1 MVRDLCYSLLNDL
14 EVTHMAALSA
24 KGSLWA
30 GILAAIGASVCC
42 VGPLVLLS
50 LGVSGAWIGNL
61 TAVEPFRPIFIAVT
75 LLFFVLAYRKLYWRA
90 GGCATDA
97 PWPGPRVRCPQG
109 GLFRGVDD
117 LTG

>member
-1 MVRDLCYSLLNDL
+1 MQSPSSK
-14 EVTHMAALSA
+14 LSIT
-24 KGSLWA
+24 A
-30 GILAAIGASVCC
+30 GVLSAIGASVCC

-90 GGCATDA
+90 EVCATDA
-97 PWPGPRVRCPQG
+97 LCADPSVLSRQRA
-109 GLFRGVDD
+109 LFWVVSA
-117 LTG
+117 LVLALLAFPTIAPFFL